1 MLETAMSENSIDKA
15 QRVQKI
21 KAAAELQQEL
31 RRVIADQLTGRMDW
45 VRARTY
51 WQMRLPDVQTDEL
64 AEALA
69 HVIAGG
75 GFRHDI
81 QSRNQNFG

>member
-1 MLETAMSENSIDKA
+1 MSQNSESKIDNVKA
-15 QRVQKI
+15 S
-21 KAAAELQQEL
+21 AELQGEL

-51 WQMRLPDVQTDEL
+51 WALRLPGMPTDEL

-69 HVIAGG
+69 HVLAGG
-75 GFRHDI
+75 SFRQEI
-81 QSRNQNFG
+81 NSRNQNFL